1 MYWGEGAIHLATSDD
16 LIHWTPVEECTGQP
30 GGTAAAAAGAFR
42 QHVSGDRAAA
52 GADRRGHRGAL
63 QRQECGGG
71 RRIRS
76 WGRMRTRRARRCSTR
91 TNPAQL
97 LTQTDHPVLKPEMPY
112 EKTGQYVAGT
122 TFAEGLVFFHGKWF
136 LYYGCADSLVAVAMA
151 PAEPMSAETL
161 HIASASES
169 MIASP
174 AAVNANVAPAGAE
187 ANARGFYLHKGD
199 TVVFYGDSITEQNYY
214 NQWVEL
220 YTATRFPWM
229 RVHFY
234 GAGVGGDRVT
244 GGGGGPIDQRLER
257 DVFSE
262 KPTVVTVMLGMND
275 GGYQAMTD
283 EIEQTYVKGYQ
294 HLLDSIR
301 DHVPGVR
308 MTLLGP
314 SPYDD
319 VTRPVFFPGGY
330 NAVMQHFAEVD
341 QSLADKYGAA
351 FVNLNPPEVV
361 AITKAD
367 SMDPKLAVLL
377 LPDRVHPDPL
387 AHWVMAEALLK
398 GWHAPALV
406 SDVTVDAHAEAVTR
420 ARNASVGQVEQT
432 DGALKWTELEDAL
445 PLPLTRSNATTAL
458 LLDLTDIEQQ
468 LNQETLRVTGLAA
481 GRYMLSIDGEVLD
494 TFSPE
499 ALESGINLADYGTPM
514 FHQAQ
519 RVSWLVRDRDE
530 THYIHLRMRVRNADM
545 GEQAG
550 KPDVMQAFEN
560 SLEDSIYEAALP
572 KPHVF
577 RLIPAATG
585 TTQST
590 R

>member
-1 MYWGEGAIHLATSDD
+1 M
-16 LIHWTPVEECTGQP
+16 
-30 GGTAAAAAGAFR
+30 
-42 QHVSGDRAAA
+42 
-52 GADRRGHRGAL
+52 
-63 QRQECGGG
+63 
-71 RRIRS
+71 
-76 WGRMRTRRARRCSTR
+76 
-91 TNPAQL
+91 
-97 LTQTDHPVLKPEMPY
+97 
-112 EKTGQYVAGT
+112 
-122 TFAEGLVFFHGKWF
+122 
-136 LYYGCADSLVAVAMA
+136 
-151 PAEPMSAETL
+151 
-161 HIASASES
+161 
-169 MIASP
+169 
-174 AAVNANVAPAGAE
+174 
-187 ANARGFYLHKGD
+187 
-199 TVVFYGDSITEQNYY
+199 
-214 NQWVEL
+214 EL

-275 GGYQAMTD
+275 GGYQATTD
-283 EIEQTYVKGYQ
+283 AIEQTYVKGYQ

-319 VTRPVFFPGGY
+319 VTRPVVFPGGY

-341 QSLADKYGAA
+341 QSLADKNAAA
-351 FVNLNPPEVV
+351 FVNLNLPVV
-361 AITKAD
+361 EAIKKAD
-367 SMDPKLAVLL
+367 AMDPRLAVLL

-406 SDVTVDAHAEAVTR
+406 SDVTVDAHAATVTQ
-420 ARNASVGQVEQT
+420 ARNATLSQVEQT
-432 DGALKWTELEDAL
+432 EGALKWTEFENAL

-458 LLDLTDIEQQ
+458 LMDLTDIEQQ

-481 GRYMLSIDGEVLD
+481 GRYTLSIDGDVVD
-494 TFSPE
+494 TFAPE
-499 ALESGINLADYGTPM
+499 ALENGINLANYGTPM

-530 THYIHLRMRVRNADM
+530 THYIHLRMRVRNAEM

-560 SLEDSIYEAALP
+560 SLEDSIYEAAMP

-577 RLIPAATG
+577 RLISAPTG
-585 TTQST
+585 ITQST

>member
-1 MYWGEGAIHLATSDD
+1 
-16 LIHWTPVEECTGQP
+16 
-30 GGTAAAAAGAFR
+30 
-42 QHVSGDRAAA
+42 
-52 GADRRGHRGAL
+52 
-63 QRQECGGG
+63 
-71 RRIRS
+71 
-76 WGRMRTRRARRCSTR
+76 
-91 TNPAQL
+91 
-97 LTQTDHPVLKPEMPY
+97 MP
-112 EKTGQYVAGT
+112 
-122 TFAEGLVFFHGKWF
+122 
-136 LYYGCADSLVAVAMA
+136 
-151 PAEPMSAETL
+151 P
-161 HIASASES
+161 
-169 MIASP
+169 
-174 AAVNANVAPAGAE
+174 GAE
-187 ANARGFYLHKGD
+187 ANARGFYLHSGD

-214 NQWVEL
+214 NQYVEL
-220 YTATRFPWM
+220 YAATRFPWM

-257 DVFSE
+257 DVFAE

-275 GGYQAMTD
+275 GGYRATTD
-283 EIEQTYVKGYQ
+283 EIEQTYVKGYE

-301 DHVPGVR
+301 EHVPGVR
-308 MTLLGP
+308 LTLLGP

-319 VTRPVFFPGGY
+319 VTRPVTFPGGY

-351 FVNLNPPEVV
+351 FANLNPPV
-361 AITKAD
+361 AAAIRKAD
-367 SMDPKLAVLL
+367 ALDPKLGVLL

-406 SDVTVDAHAEAVTR
+406 SNVTIDAHAGAVTQ
-420 ARNASVGQVEQT
+420 ALNASVSQVEQT
-432 DGALKWTELEDAL
+432 DGGWKWTEVEDAL

-458 LLDLTDIEQQ
+458 LEDLTDIEQQ
-468 LNQETLRVTGLAA
+468 LNQEMLRVTGLAD
-481 GRYMLSIDGEVLD
+481 GRYALSIDGDAVD

-499 ALESGINLADYGTPM
+499 ALESGINLADYATPM

-530 THYIHLRMRVRNADM
+530 THYIHLRMRVRNADT
-545 GEQAG
+545 GAEEG
-550 KPDVMQAFEN
+550 KDVMQAFEN
-560 SLEDSIYEAALP
+560 SLEDSIYEAAIP

-577 RLIPAATG
+577 RLTSVATS